1 MRILITGAGGLIGRV
16 IAKHFTKKG
25 HEVFGVDINPDTKIS
40 PRFIIDNDANFP
52 QFLGKKYFVA
62 DITDIA
68 GLKKIIEEIKSIDIV
83 IHMAAALE
91 NQSPEEI
98 HRVNIL
104 GTQNI
109 FTLCVEEKITRIIVA
124 SSIMTIW
131 DKILTEEPYCQ
142 IYQGTYAGCP
152 EDIPKIKPDTVC
164 VLKNPENERV
174 AAYVASKIA
183 IEKFITDFTKT
194 HDITVVCARLGSI
207 STSNRPYNK
216 GASSIWCGHNDLC
229 SFMEKAAI
237 FLNEISL
244 SGVHTYFV
252 CSKNRYLFVDM
263 QNAQKEIGY
272 VPNDNADNL
281 VPHSRYLTGAVS
293 VVTNNNAKRVML
305 DGKEEKRCQL

>member
-1 MRILITGAGGLIGRV
+1 
-16 IAKHFTKKG
+16 
-25 HEVFGVDINPDTKIS
+25 
-40 PRFIIDNDANFP
+40 
-52 QFLGKKYFVA
+52 
-62 DITDIA
+62 
-68 GLKKIIEEIKSIDIV
+68 
-83 IHMAAALE
+83 
-91 NQSPEEI
+91 
-98 HRVNIL
+98 
-104 GTQNI
+104 
-109 FTLCVEEKITRIIVA
+109 
-124 SSIMTIW
+124 MTIW

-263 QNAQKEIGY
+263 QNAQKEIDY

-281 VPHSRYLTGAVS
+281 VPHRRYLTGAVS
-293 VVTNNNAKRVML
+293 VVTNSNANRVML
-305 DGKEEKRCQL
+305 AGKEEKRCQL